1 MKILILGGDGFC
13 GWPTALELSKS
24 GYQVHILDNFSRRNI
39 DISNNTNSLTPITS
53 IENRIK
59 IWKEITDKNIG
70 FCFIDLK
77 TQYKRLVEYI
87 YSFEPDAI
95 IHFAEQRSAPYSMKN
110 SETKR
115 FTIDNNITVTSNILN
130 AITSVNRKIHL
141 IHLGTMGVYGY
152 DNNVKINEGYI
163 NVDLGNGKNKIKKQ
177 ILFPFD
183 PGSIYHLS
191 KCLDSQMFQYFSKAF
206 GLKITDL
213 HQGIVWGTQTSN
225 TLLHEH
231 LINRFD
237 YDSDYGTVINRFLV
251 QSVIDFPLT
260 LYGTGNQ
267 QRAFININDSI
278 NFIKQQVES
287 TSKYSNVNIINQM
300 TEIKKISDIANIV
313 KNYRMGVCVQHL
325 DNPRKEIENN
335 TLDVNNSTILKHVKP
350 KLIET
355 CVFDE
360 LRLIEKYKNNI
371 KVDSINPKS
380 FW

>member
-59 IWKEITDKNIG
+59 IWKKITDKNIG